1 MRGTLAA
8 AMIALACGCTGWEPT
23 LIALLEPEELAQ
35 QETSMLVLT
44 CQSREHVTSA
54 VVAELIHRR
63 DVSPRDA
70 YGCPEL
76 TDEFVRRGVFRQRHA
91 ARIKAG
97 KVVTGM
103 STAELRGA
111 RGAPRD
117 RTVSRS
123 GTHTRHVYGD
133 FGPYIYTRD
142 GVVTSW
148 QED

>member
-1 MRGTLAA
+1 
-8 AMIALACGCTGWEPT
+8 MIALACGCMGWRPT
-23 LIALLEPEELAQ
+23 LIARLEPEELAQ

-44 CQSREHVTSA
+44 CRSREHVTAA
-54 VVAELIHRR
+54 VVAELIRRR

-76 TDEFVRRGVFRQRHA
+76 TDEFVRRGVFRKRHA
-91 ARIKAG
+91 AWIKAG
-97 KVVTGM
+97 QVVTGM

-111 RGAPRD
+111 LGAPHD
-117 RTVSRS
+117 TNRTVSRS

-142 GVVTSW
+142 GVVTRW